1 MKYIRHTQVLYDPHR
16 QLVQLDSI
24 VFNSSIESEAVAGPA
39 HDEYDSV
46 VES

>member
-1 MKYIRHTQVLYDPHR
+1 MKYIRYTKVLYDPHR
-16 QLVQLDSI
+16 QLVQLDGI
-24 VFNSSIESEAVAGPA
+24 VFNSSIESETVAGPA